1 MSEPGRFLIYCIE
14 MYRRAKRISGRV
26 AYDTFHST
34 GADDYVRQSYGA
46 LHTVGD
52 QYILADIDGYI
63 QSHGAMLC
71 TA

>member
-14 MYRRAKRISGRV
+14 MYRRVKRISGRV
-26 AYDTFHST
+26 AYDTFRST

-52 QYILADIDGYI
+52 RYILADIDDYI
-63 QSHGAMLC
+63 QAHGAML
-71 TA
+71 